1 MTTRTDLNIWPLL
14 TSTDALALR
23 AWLAQIGFEEGICV
37 PGEHD
42 GSVMH
47 SEMLWPDGGRL
58 MVCSAADDNDHLVP
72 AGTATIYV
80 TVRDADAVRAKAQ
93 AMGAD
98 IVRPIEDADSYDGRG
113 FSVRTPE
120 GHGISFGTYAG

>member
-14 TSTDALALR
+14 TSHDALALR
-23 AWLAQIGFEEGICV
+23 AWLGRIGFEEGICV
-37 PGEHD
+37 AGEQE
-42 GSVMH
+42 GSVVH

-58 MVCSAADDNDHLVP
+58 MVCTAADGSDHLVP
-72 AGTATIYV
+72 AGATSIYV
-80 TVRDADAVRAKAQ
+80 TVRDADAVYDRAQ
-93 AMGAD
+93 AMDAD
-98 IVRPIEDADSYDGRG
+98 ITRAIEDADSYDSRG